1 MVHIETG
8 QMCAGKIINRQRM
21 KGDYRLIQNE
31 ISALKA
37 LRNSPYIVS
46 IIDHFD
52 SQNNT
57 YLVTEMCNGGELF
70 EYIHQRGCLRE
81 AEAAFIIKQI
91 VCGVSYMHAR
101 GYIHRDLKTENCLVR
116 TDKFGAPESVAIADF
131 GMTYYVANN
140 NNIVTN
146 VCGTPGYMAPEMIQR
161 SGHGK
166 PVDMWA
172 IGSMTYFAL
181 SGVNPFQR
189 GPRRGNRDETYAA
202 VNGIYDFL
210 PAHRWHNVSSTA
222 RDFIASLLVVDPA
235 QRMTAKQA
243 LQHPWL
249 QGCSTPEPRLSSS
262 MMNSY
267 CKIDTHSQLSMTND
281 ATMLDSIATQN
292 SQEFTKQQKR
302 QYSSQATNVGS
313 QAQHHGNS
321 REMKGIE
328 EESAEQREI
337 ANSSEETA
345 ADFNSAPSELS
356 KLPTMQSEPAGSRY
370 QLRSQKQAKN
380 QLIGY
385 SNNGGVN
392 WLYTPAASATDLSSM
407 HTHPRECR

>member
-1 MVHIETG
+1 
-8 QMCAGKIINRQRM
+8 
-21 KGDYRLIQNE
+21 
-31 ISALKA
+31 
-37 LRNSPYIVS
+37 
-46 IIDHFD
+46 
-52 SQNNT
+52 
-57 YLVTEMCNGGELF
+57 
-70 EYIHQRGCLRE
+70 
-81 AEAAFIIKQI
+81 
-91 VCGVSYMHAR
+91 
-101 GYIHRDLKTENCLVR
+101 
-116 TDKFGAPESVAIADF
+116 
-131 GMTYYVANN
+131 
-140 NNIVTN
+140 
-146 VCGTPGYMAPEMIQR
+146 
-161 SGHGK
+161 
-166 PVDMWA
+166 
-172 IGSMTYFAL
+172 
-181 SGVNPFQR
+181 
-189 GPRRGNRDETYAA
+189 
-202 VNGIYDFL
+202 
-210 PAHRWHNVSSTA
+210 
-222 RDFIASLLVVDPA
+222 
-235 QRMTAKQA
+235 
-243 LQHPWL
+243 
-249 QGCSTPEPRLSSS
+249 
-262 MMNSY
+262 MNSY

-370 QLRSQKQAKN
+370 QLRSQKQAKD